1 MKTFLLILFSF
12 TNRLCFSQSDST
24 VIVYF
29 NHNQSTTKLP
39 SNFLATFDTLKWNP
53 SIILISSADT
63 VGDSNYNK
71 WLSEKRAL
79 FVKQKIEMNTFFR
92 VSTIHS
98 NGEQRLS
105 KELADN
111 RCVVIIFSAKNK
123 KSIPLTKL
131 FDPTDTNIVVG
142 QRMILTNIKF
152 ELNTA
157 TLLGES
163 YREVDKLALFMK
175 QHPTLV
181 IRITGH
187 VCCAPAELL
196 STNRAKKV
204 VDLLIKKGIS
214 AERLSYK
221 GYSNTRLSDLSKDP
235 NSDEQRRVEIE
246 IVSY

>member
-1 MKTFLLILFSF
+1 MKTFLLILLLHFGNSGIA
-12 TNRLCFSQSDST
+12 QSDT
-24 VIVYF
+24 IIAVYF
-29 NHNQSTTKLP
+29 DHNQSTTKLP
-39 SNFLATFDTLKWNP
+39 NNFLASFDTLKWN
-53 SIILISSADT
+53 STIFLYSSADT
-63 VGDSNYNK
+63 IGDSSYNQ

-79 FVKQKIEMNTFFR
+79 FVKQKIEMQTPF
-92 VSTIHS
+92 VVKSVQS
-98 NGEQRLS
+98 LGEQQRKNS
-105 KELADN
+105 LAAN
-111 RCVVIIFSAKNK
+111 RTVLIQFSRKLNPAF
-123 KSIPLTKL
+123 IRTKL

-163 YREVDKLALFMK
+163 YGEVDKLAMFMK

-214 AERLSYK
+214 ADRLSYK

-246 IVSY
+246 VINY